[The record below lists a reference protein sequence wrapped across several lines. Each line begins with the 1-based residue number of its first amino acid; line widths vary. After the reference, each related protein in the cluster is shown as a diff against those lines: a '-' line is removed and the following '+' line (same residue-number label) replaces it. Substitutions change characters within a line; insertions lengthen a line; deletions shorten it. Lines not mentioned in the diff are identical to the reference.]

1 MTERSSKPF
10 AESTGVTTSGESSR
24 WFSRFANAVGRLSA
38 QPSAFLIAFGLV
50 LAWATAGPFFGFS
63 TAWQLTINTSSTI
76 ITFLMVFLIQY
87 TQYRDTLA
95 LQLKLSELI
104 FVVEGA
110 EKRLAIAEHFSDEEM
125 QRLREVHQAR
135 AEDHNLNDTP

>member
-1 MTERSSKPF
+1 
-10 AESTGVTTSGESSR
+10 
-24 WFSRFANAVGRLSA
+24 
-38 QPSAFLIAFGLV
+38 
-50 LAWATAGPFFGFS
+50 
-63 TAWQLTINTSSTI
+63 
-76 ITFLMVFLIQY
+76 MVFLIQY